1 MAAPPDNSING
12 GLKLL
17 PSTGEVSWEV
27 LEADANSGESLAFV
41 VVIAYG
47 NNPQPAAST
56 IPASGGFG
64 PRSSAATATAGDP
77 IPRFLGLTGP
87 TPTVALNVCRT
98 TLLFQLL
105 TNQAGFDT
113 GVAVSIT
120 SRDTLT
126 TAPQTGR

>member
-1 MAAPPDNSING
+1 M
-12 GLKLL
+12 KLV

-27 LEADANSGESLAFV
+27 LETDVNSGESVAFV

-47 NNPQPAAST
+47 NNQPAAST
-56 IPASGGFG
+56 ISTSGGFG
-64 PRSSAATATAGDP
+64 PQSSAVTATAGDA

-87 TPTVALNVCRT
+87 TPMVALNVCRT
-98 TLLFQLL
+98 TLLFQFL

-113 GVAVSIT
+113 CIAVSNT
-120 SRDTLT
+120 SRDTLS